1 VVVVDNFP
9 STEVKALLQMANAA
23 GDAADKAGGSS
34 AVPRSLLQ
42 PARSNLP
49 AGTTSFFVS
58 LCSTDKEQIS
68 WLLHLKSLQIL
79 SLKMV
84 RFYLCDTDL
93 PIARRNS
100 LHRFLEKRKGRYLI
114 FTSCL

>member
-49 AGTTSFFVS
+49 AGTT
-58 LCSTDKEQIS
+58 TP
-68 WLLHLKSLQIL
+68 L
-79 SLKMV
+79 SL
-84 RFYLCDTDL
+84 
-93 PIARRNS
+93 S
-100 LHRFLEKRKGRYLI
+100 LFAAQTKYKLAGYI
-114 FTSCL
+114 

>member
-58 LCSTDKEQIS
+58 LCGTDKV
-68 WLLHLKSLQIL
+68 HLKSLQTL